1 MKPYEY
7 QSPAERKA
15 RAMIHE
21 RPTLRLIADWELLK
35 LLPPTVE
42 NIAAGRWIA
51 DELEARNPE
60 AFEAWEGETF
70 ELESPRSYF
79 LPA

>member
-21 RPTLRLIADWELLK
+21 RPTIRLINDWELLR
-35 LLPPTVE
+35 LLPATME
-42 NIAAGRWIA
+42 NILAGSWIA
-51 DELEARNPE
+51 DELEARNPA
-60 AFEAWEGETF
+60 AFEKWEETWQ
-70 ELESPRSYF
+70 LESPRAYF